1 MKTQNRRILG
11 SILVILMIAL
21 NLNAQSDISSNTG
34 EIKGT
39 LKENGTTPVEFASV
53 VLYRATDSKMTTWT
67 VSDANGSFQLSKVP
81 DGQYYA
87 TINLLGYKP
96 LKISDLVIKRGAT
109 VKNLG
114 SLNLET
120 EVSAIGEV
128 TVTAERKSME
138 SKIDKKVVN
147 VAKDITATGGTSVDL
162 LKNVPGVAVE
172 VDGTVSLRGNSSVSI
187 LIDGRPTSI
196 DATRLDQIPSSD
208 VESIEVITNPS
219 AKYNPEGATGIIN
232 LKLKKKKAAGLNGM
246 ALFTSGTNQKYTGSV
261 NLNYSTKNLNLYATY
276 NGRYIEMES
285 ERYLLREAFQGTPTF
300 MQQNSNSAIVIHSK
314 TLKFGFDWA
323 INSKNS
329 LSAYLQTN
337 PTRKNDGDLTQTLY
351 MDKLLK
357 LTNSNLANNVENS
370 DETANDYMLSYKK
383 KFDKKGEELTIDYG
397 YTNSNFT
404 MEQPQLYTYPDSARK
419 FTIFTD
425 SKKYNSNLQINWILP
440 IGKTSK
446 LESGIQ
452 SIIRSQDNNY
462 SRNNFINSIPVDVSS
477 QRNHFVYDEQFN
489 AFYSTFSATV
499 KSFSIM
505 AGARFEQTNT
515 HALQKITNEDK
526 NQNYFNFYPNLH
538 LNQKL
543 SETQNLQFSYSRR
556 IQRPTLENLN
566 PFVDQSNPDVLRS
579 GNPDLK
585 PEYINSFE
593 SGYSNYWK
601 KTSFSSTLF
610 YRRTINAINR
620 MVVLD
625 ANNISHMFPQN
636 QSLGESYG
644 MEFTLEQTI
653 AKWWKV
659 NGNLSIFRNTI
670 KGNNLENSNYSS
682 TARVMSTWS
691 PSKTFSIQLSGSYRG
706 PQVSV
711 QSKTY
716 SSWSADLAVKK
727 DLLKNKMS
735 LAFRISD
742 IFNTLKT
749 SYMAWG
755 DNFTADNWR
764 KPESRIGYISL
775 TYNFG
780 QGTKSK
786 GKQSV
791 DNGYLGND
799 ALNF

>member
-1 MKTQNRRILG
+1 MKTQIRRILG
-11 SILVILMIAL
+11 SILAILMIAL
-21 NLNAQSDISSNTG
+21 SVKAQSDIGSETG
-34 EIKGT
+34 VIKGA
-39 LKENGTTPVEFASV
+39 LKENGTTPVEFASI
-53 VLYRATDSKMTTWT
+53 VLYRASDSKMTTWT
-67 VSDANGSFQLSKVP
+67 VSDANGSFQLTKVP

-87 TINLLGYKP
+87 TISLLGYKP
-96 LKISDLVIKRGAT
+96 MKINDLNIKRGAAE
-109 VKNLG
+109 KNLG
-114 SLNLET
+114 FLNLET
-120 EVSAIGEV
+120 EVAAIGEV
-128 TVTAERKSME
+128 TVTADKKSLE
-138 SKIDKKVVN
+138 SKIDKKIVN
-147 VAKDITATGGTSVDL
+147 VSKDITATGGTSVDL

-172 VDGTVSLRGNSSVSI
+172 VDGTVSLRGNSNVSI
-187 LIDGRPTSI
+187 LVDGRPTSI

-232 LKLKKKKAAGLNGM
+232 LKLKKKKAAGFNGM

-261 NLNYSTKNLNLYATY
+261 NLNYSTKSLNLYATY

-285 ERYLLREAFQGTPTF
+285 ERYLLREAFNSTPTI
-300 MQQNSNSAIVIHSK
+300 MQQNSNSAIVIHSRS
-314 TLKFGFDWA
+314 LKFGFDWM

-337 PTRKNDGDLTQTLY
+337 PTRKNDGDLTKTLY
-351 MDKLLK
+351 MDKLMK

-370 DETANDYMLSYKK
+370 DETANDYLLSYKRT
-383 KFDKKGEELTIDYG
+383 FDKKGEELTIDYG
-397 YTNSNFT
+397 YTNSNLNL
-404 MEQPQLYTYPDSARK
+404 EQPQLYTYPDSARK
-419 FTIFTD
+419 FTVYTD
-425 SKKYNSNLQINWILP
+425 SRKYNSNLQINWVLP
-440 IGKTSK
+440 LSKTSK

-452 SIIRSQDNNY
+452 SIMRSQDNNY
-462 SRNNFINSIPVDVSS
+462 GRSNFINSVPTDVAS
-477 QRNHFVYDEQFN
+477 QRNHFVYDEQFH
-489 AFYSTFSATV
+489 AIYGTFSTIV
-499 KSFSIM
+499 NTFSIM
-505 AGARFEQTNT
+505 LGARLEQAHT
-515 HALQKITNEDK
+515 HALQKITNEEK

-543 SETQNLQFSYSRR
+543 GETQNLQFSYSRR

-566 PFVDQSNPDVLRS
+566 PFIDQSNPDVWRT

-585 PEYINSFE
+585 PEYINSIE
-593 SGYSNYWK
+593 SGYSNNWK
-601 KTSFSSTLF
+601 KTSLSTTLF
-610 YRRTINAINR
+610 YRRTTNAINR

-644 MEFTLEQTI
+644 IEFTLEQTI

-670 KGNNLENSNYSS
+670 KGNNIENSNYTS
-682 TARVMSTWS
+682 TARMMSTWT
-691 PSKTFSIQLSGSYRG
+691 PSKSFSIQISGSYRG

-727 DLLKNKMS
+727 DLIKNKMS
-735 LAFRISD
+735 LAFRVSD
-742 IFNTLKT
+742 MFNTLKT

-786 GKQSV
+786 NKQAI

>member
-1 MKTQNRRILG
+1 MKTQIRRILA
-11 SILVILMIAL
+11 SVLAILWIAS
-21 NLNAQSDISSNTG
+21 NVNAQSDMGGDTG
-34 EIKGT
+34 MIKGT
-39 LKENGTTPVEFASV
+39 LKENGSSPIEFASI
-53 VLYRATDSKMTTWT
+53 VLYRTTDSKMTTWT
-67 VSDANGSFQLSKVP
+67 VSDANGAFQLSKVP

-87 TINLLGYKP
+87 TISLLGYKP
-96 LKISDLVIKRGAT
+96 LKINDLIIKRGSNE
-109 VKNLG
+109 KNLG
-114 SLNLET
+114 NLNLET

-128 TVTAERKSME
+128 TITAEKKSME
-138 SKIDKKVVN
+138 LKIDKKVVN
-147 VAKDITATGGTSVDL
+147 VSKDITATGGTSVDL

-187 LIDGRPTSI
+187 LVDGHPTSI

-246 ALFTSGTNQKYTGSV
+246 ALFTSGTNQKYTGSL
-261 NLNYSTKNLNLYATY
+261 NLNYSTKNLNLYGTY

-285 ERYLLREAFQGTPTF
+285 ERYLLREAFSSTPTF

-314 TLKFGFDWA
+314 SLKFGFDWM

-329 LSAYLQTN
+329 ITASLQTN
-337 PTRKNDGDLTQTLY
+337 PTKKNDGDLTKTLY

-370 DETANDYMLSYKK
+370 DETANDYLLSYRK

-397 YTNSNFT
+397 YTNSNLT
-404 MEQPQLYTYPDSARK
+404 MEQPQLYTYPDSASK
-419 FTIFTD
+419 FTVFTD
-425 SKKYNSNLQINWILP
+425 SRKYNSNLQINWVLP
-440 IGKTSK
+440 LGKSSK

-452 SIIRSQDNNY
+452 SILRSQDNNY
-462 SRNNFINSIPVDVSS
+462 SRSNFINSGPVDVVS
-477 QRNHFVYDEQFN
+477 QRNHFIYDEQFH
-489 AFYSTFSATV
+489 AVYGTFSTTV
-499 KSFSIM
+499 NNFSIM
-505 AGARFEQTNT
+505 AGARLEETYT

-526 NQNYFNFYPNLH
+526 NLNYFNFYPNLH

-543 SETQNLQFSYSRR
+543 GETENLQFSYSRR

-566 PFVDQSNPDVLRS
+566 PFVDQSNPDVLRT

-593 SGYSNYWK
+593 TGYSNYWK

-610 YRRTINAINR
+610 YRRTNNAINR

-644 MEFTLEQTI
+644 IEFTLEQTI

-670 KGNNLENSNYSS
+670 KGNNLENSNFSS
-682 TARVMSTWS
+682 TARMMSTWS
-691 PSKTFSIQLSGSYRG
+691 PSRTLSIQLSGSYRG
-706 PQVSV
+706 PQVAV
-711 QSKTY
+711 QSKTN
-716 SSWSADLAVKK
+716 SSWSADMAVKK

-735 LAFRISD
+735 LAFRVSD
-742 IFNTLKT
+742 IFNTLKN
-749 SYMAWG
+749 SYTAWG
-755 DNFTADNWR
+755 TNFIADNWR

-780 QGTKSK
+780 QGSKSK
-786 GKQSV
+786 GKQAV